1 MDTLGL
7 TIVTDLIKQVTL
19 GDYTSYTME
28 IVNQKDTIIFYN
40 LTLDYKNGESSMFVT
55 KYIPDE
61 YWLNNKEEY
70 YSGGIFSKRVNKLKV
85 HTELDDLFADNSG
98 SVINGNDLGLGGGAG
113 GGSFN
118 FQGTPT
124 YPADCNGIVIVSIQ
138 AIPYPCGCENHM
150 PWECNGCSESPAGYN
165 YIPYYF
171 CQDYG
176 NGGGGNPP
184 DSGGGPSNP
193 LNPNDNSIG
202 AMIMP
207 VECTKK
213 IVGDLNGDCM
223 LSPYEAC
230 LLSVNSQ
237 EVCDCVEEGG
247 NLDTCLDE
255 VIVDET
261 LKNNPCL
268 FDVYTQLGKVSGFQY
283 YLQNFDGDFSIAN
296 LRLSAGNVGSHAI
309 TSPPENSLIEIEFDI
324 TILSTVPP
332 LDVAGTFIHEL
343 IHAEIFRKMMIAAK
357 NGSLD
362 PVNMTSAQQINYV
375 NNLKNN
381 FPGIYDYYINRY
393 HPNWT
398 HQMMAQHYLNIII
411 EVLEQ
416 YDSTQ
421 SDEFYE
427 SIAWIGLMGQG
438 IINSATGLPLNPT
451 IAWQN
456 IPQTQR
462 LQILNTYNN
471 FKNNNSP
478 CQ

>member
-1 MDTLGL
+1 M
-7 TIVTDLIKQVTL
+7 
-19 GDYTSYTME
+19 
-28 IVNQKDTIIFYN
+28 
-40 LTLDYKNGESSMFVT
+40 SM
-55 KYIPDE
+55 K
-61 YWLNNKEEY
+61 
-70 YSGGIFSKRVNKLKV
+70 S
-85 HTELDDLFADNSG
+85 
-98 SVINGNDLGLGGGAG
+98 
-113 GGSFN
+113 
-118 FQGTPT
+118 
-124 YPADCNGIVIVSIQ
+124 
-138 AIPYPCGCENHM
+138 IPYPCGCGDW
-150 PWECNGCSESPAGYN
+150 PGDVCSGCATSSPQYPGYN
-165 YIPYYF
+165 EVPYYYYCMEF
-171 CQDYG
+171 PNMSG
-176 NGGGGNPP
+176 NNP
-184 DSGGGPSNP
+184 DNP
-193 LNPNDNSIG
+193 DNSTPGGTTIPDVPEDTSIA
-202 AMIMP
+202 AMIKP
-207 VECTKK
+207 EECTER